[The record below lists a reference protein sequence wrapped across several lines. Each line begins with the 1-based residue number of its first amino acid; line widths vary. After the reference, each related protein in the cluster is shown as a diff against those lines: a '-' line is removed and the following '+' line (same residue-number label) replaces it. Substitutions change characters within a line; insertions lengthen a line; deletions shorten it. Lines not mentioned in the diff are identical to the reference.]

1 MDILDIKELIKTD
14 VIDFTEL
21 ILKSYYKFGIDETD
35 AIIIIKL
42 QYLLKNNITFISPK
56 NLAGMLSISAQ
67 TTSKRLNSLIEKGFI
82 QMELIKKSNG
92 KQTESFNLD
101 FLIEKIIKNNFEE
114 TNGLKK
120 KSNKSQEAKLV
131 KLFEEEFKKPL
142 SVLDIQIITKWLNE
156 SKYTF
161 EDINDALFEAVR
173 VRKKTLKYV
182 DGILLKKDEKVDRKK
197 YKKLSTISDLKKIWE
212 E

>member
-1 MDILDIKELIKTD
+1 MDILDIKELINSD

-21 ILKSYYKFGIDETD
+21 ILKSYYKLGIDETD
-35 AIIIIKL
+35 AVIIVKL

-56 NLAGMLSISAQ
+56 NLSEMLSISPQ

-82 QMELIKKSNG
+82 HMELIEKSNG

-101 FLIEKIIKNNFEE
+101 FLIEKIIKNNFESS
-114 TNGLKK
+114 NGTKK
-120 KSNKSQEAKLV
+120 IITKSLEKKLV
-131 KLFEEEFKKPL
+131 TMFEEEFKKPL
-142 SVLDIQIITKWLNE
+142 SVLDIQILTKWLNE
-156 SKYTF
+156 DKYTY
-161 EDINDALFEAVR
+161 EEISDALFESLR
-173 VRKKTLKYV
+173 MRKTTLKYV

-197 YKKLSTISDLKKIWE
+197 YKKVSTISDLKKIWE